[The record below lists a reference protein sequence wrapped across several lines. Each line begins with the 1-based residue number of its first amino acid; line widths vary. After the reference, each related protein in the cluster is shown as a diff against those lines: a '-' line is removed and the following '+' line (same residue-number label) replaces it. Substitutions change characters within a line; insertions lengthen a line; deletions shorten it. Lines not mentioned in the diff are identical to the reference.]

1 MDKLEQLLHT
11 LRVRKEGGT
20 LPEEECNRFESLVEK
35 ALGIVALTSEDAANP
50 VTQEVQETHL
60 ANGSSSE
67 SPLEVE
73 DGNRETLMQ
82 KNP

>member
-1 MDKLEQLLHT
+1 M
-11 LRVRKEGGT
+11 
-20 LPEEECNRFESLVEK
+20 
-35 ALGIVALTSEDAANP
+35 ALTSDDAANP

-73 DGNRETLMQ
+73 DGNRETSMVAGHEFCSKRGHEEGKEGKGSSGILLEKLSFAKQMFFF
-82 KNP
+82 